1 MTPTTMTS
9 RISRS
14 GAAAT
19 AGAMLILSA
28 SLGLVSCSDPVIP
41 NYNNPVP
48 APVISTQSELQSQ
61 ATGIAAGDRENH
73 AFQILIMETMGRDA
87 YRIDAADPRY
97 INNPQGQF
105 KPSAFISNFLWNSHY
120 KTIRSVN
127 DLTNA
132 VAGSSI
138 VSAAQ
143 KAGTFGYAETFKAN
157 QYIRLIELRDTIGV
171 PISLGKEGQLDP
183 IRCKPAVLSYISAA
197 LDSASD
203 SLRAGGASFAFVLP
217 GGFSS
222 NGAFNTPA
230 GYLKF
235 NRGLKGK
242 NEVYR
247 GFINYAKNGTIDAAA
262 LTSAITAIDASF
274 ADVNGNY
281 RDGVYHLYSTS
292 SGDLVNQN
300 FDQSV
305 YRANPKVLSEA
316 EPGDARLSKVVKTAG
331 ANLSTEGVSSDI
343 LFTSPTGPTSP
354 LPLLLNEE
362 LLLVKAEA
370 LWGLNRDAEALAIV
384 NAVRTK
390 SGGFSTPKLL
400 TDYPNRKDLL
410 REILKQKRYSL
421 LFESPSRAIDYR
433 MFGLWAELGLE
444 RTDSETPTLG
454 PMAVPIPEAETNAR
468 NLNLTCTA

>member
-1 MTPTTMTS
+1 MTS
-9 RISRS
+9 STSIA
-14 GAAAT
+14 GLAAAART
-19 AGAMLILSA
+19 MALLCA
-28 SLGLVSCSDPVIP
+28 SFALASCSDPVIP

-48 APVISTQSELQSQ
+48 APAITAQAELQAG

-87 YRIDAADPRY
+87 YRIDGADPRY
-97 INNPQGQF
+97 INNPLGQF
-105 KPSAFISNFLWNSHY
+105 NPSAFIADFLWTSHF
-120 KTIRSVN
+120 KTVRTVN
-127 DLTNA
+127 DLTSA
-132 VAGSSI
+132 MAGSSI
-138 VSAAQ
+138 FSAAQ

-157 QYIRLIELRDTIGV
+157 QYVRLIELRDTVGV
-171 PISLGKEGQLDP
+171 PISLGKAGQLDP
-183 IRCKPAVLSYISAA
+183 IRCKPAVLAYISAA

-203 SLRAGGASFAFVLP
+203 SLKAAGASFPFVLP

-222 NGAFNTPA
+222 NGAFDTPA

-247 GFINYAKNGTIDAAA
+247 GFVNYAKNGTIDAAA
-262 LTSAITAIDASF
+262 LNNAITAIDASF
-274 ADVNGNY
+274 ADVNGNF

-300 FDQSV
+300 FDNSV

-316 EPGDARLSKVVKTAG
+316 EPGDARLSKVRQTAG
-331 ANLSTEGVSSDI
+331 ATISTEGVSSDI
-343 LFTSPTGPTSP
+343 LFTNPTGPTTP
-354 LPLLLNEE
+354 IPLLINEE

-390 SGGFSTPKLL
+390 SGGFATPKLITSFPTRL
-400 TDYPNRKDLL
+400 DLL

-421 LFESPSRAIDYR
+421 LFESPARAVDYR
-433 MFGLWAELGLE
+433 MFGLWSELGLE
-444 RTDSETPTLG
+444 RNAPATPTLG
-454 PMAVPIPEAETNAR
+454 PMALPIPEAEANAR
-468 NLNLTCTA
+468 NNVLTCTA

>member
-1 MTPTTMTS
+1 MTS

-14 GAAAT
+14 GRPAAVGT
-19 AGAMLILSA
+19 MLVL

-48 APVISTQSELQSQ
+48 AAVISTMSELQSQ

-97 INNPQGQF
+97 INNPLGQF
-105 KPSAFISNFLWNSHY
+105 NPSAFITNFLWNSHY
-120 KTIRSVN
+120 KTIRSAN
-127 DLTNA
+127 DLTRA
-132 VAGSSI
+132 MAGSSI

-143 KAGTFGYAETFKAN
+143 KAGTFGYAETFKAH

-203 SLRAGGASFAFVLP
+203 SLKAGGASFAFVLP
-217 GGFSS
+217 GGFNS
-222 NGAFNTPA
+222 NGAFDTPA

-247 GFINYAKNGTIDAAA
+247 GFINFAKNGTIDAAA
-262 LTSAITAIDASF
+262 LNNALTAIAASF

-300 FDQSV
+300 FDNSV

-316 EPGDARLSKVVKTAG
+316 EAGDARLSKVNQVNG
-331 ANLSTEGVSSDI
+331 ANISTEGVSSDI
-343 LFTSPTGPTSP
+343 LFTNPTGPTTP
-354 LPLLLNEE
+354 IPLLINEE

-370 LWGLNRDAEALAIV
+370 LWGLNQDAQALAIV

-390 SGGFSTPKLL
+390 SGGFTTPL
-400 TDYPNRKDLL
+400 TLASFTGPNRMNLL

-444 RTDSETPTLG
+444 RIAPATPTLG
-454 PMAVPIPEAETNAR
+454 PMVVPIPEAEANAR
-468 NLNLTCTA
+468 NLNLTCTT

>member
-1 MTPTTMTS
+1 MPS
-9 RISRS
+9 RISRRR
-14 GAAAT
+14 AAT
-19 AGAMLILSA
+19 VAGAMLVLSA
-28 SLGLVSCSDPVIP
+28 SLGLVSCSDAVIP

-61 ATGIAAGDRENH
+61 ATGVAAGDRENH

-97 INNPQGQF
+97 INNPLGQF
-105 KPSAFISNFLWNSHY
+105 NPSAFISNFLWNSHY
-120 KTIRSVN
+120 KTVRSAN

-132 VAGSSI
+132 MASSSI
-138 VSAAQ
+138 FSAAQ

-183 IRCKPAVLSYISAA
+183 IRCKPAVLAYISAA

-203 SLRAGGASFAFVLP
+203 SLKVAGSSFAFVLP
-217 GGFSS
+217 GGFAS
-222 NGAFNTPA
+222 NGAFDTPA

-247 GFINYAKNGTIDAAA
+247 GFIDYAKNGTIDAAA
-262 LTSAITAIDASF
+262 LNNAITAIDASF

-281 RDGVYHLYSTS
+281 RTGVYHLYSTS

-300 FDQSV
+300 FDNSV

-316 EPGDARLSKVVKTAG
+316 EPGDARLSKVRQDTTAI
-331 ANLSTEGVSSDI
+331 LKTEGVSSDI
-343 LFTSPTGPTSP
+343 LFTSPTGPTAP
-354 LPLLLNEE
+354 LPLLINEE

-390 SGGFSTPKLL
+390 SGGFATPKLL
-400 TDYPNRKDLL
+400 TDFPTRKDLL

-421 LFESPSRAIDYR
+421 LFESPSRAVDYR

-444 RTDSETPTLG
+444 RTASETPTLG
-454 PMAVPIPEAETNAR
+454 PMVVPLPEAEANAR
-468 NLNLTCTA
+468 NNSLACT

>member
-1 MTPTTMTS
+1 
-9 RISRS
+9 
-14 GAAAT
+14 
-19 AGAMLILSA
+19 MLVLTA

-48 APVISTQSELQSQ
+48 PSVISTQSELQSQ

-97 INNPQGQF
+97 INNPLGQF
-105 KPSAFISNFLWNSHY
+105 NPSAFISNFLWNSHY
-120 KTIRSVN
+120 KTIRSAN
-127 DLTNA
+127 DLINA
-132 VAGSSI
+132 MAGSSV

-143 KAGTFGYAETFKAN
+143 KAGTFGYAETFKAH
-157 QYIRLIELRDTIGV
+157 QYMRLIEMRDTIGV

-183 IRCKPAVLSYISAA
+183 IRCKPAVLTYISAA

-203 SLRAGGASFAFVLP
+203 SLKAGGASFAFVLP
-217 GGFSS
+217 SGFSS
-222 NGAFNTPA
+222 NGTFDTPA

-242 NEVYR
+242 NQVYR

-262 LTSAITAIDASF
+262 LNNAITAIDASF

-300 FDQSV
+300 FDNSV
-305 YRANPKVLSEA
+305 YRANPKVVSEA
-316 EPGDARLSKVVKTAG
+316 EAGDARLSKVRQVNG
-331 ANLSTEGVSSDI
+331 ATISTEGVSSDI
-343 LFTSPTGPTSP
+343 LFNSPTGPTSP
-354 LPLLLNEE
+354 LPLLINEE

-390 SGGFSTPKLL
+390 SGGFATPLL
-400 TDYPNRKDLL
+400 LGSYAGPNRTNLL

-433 MFGLWAELGLE
+433 MFGLWSELGLE
-444 RTDSETPTLG
+444 RTGLPTPTIG
-454 PMAVPIPEAETNAR
+454 PMVVPIPEAESNAR
-468 NLNLTCTA
+468 NNNLTCTA

>member
-1 MTPTTMTS
+1 MTS
-9 RISRS
+9 RISKSRP
-14 GAAAT
+14 AAT
-19 AGAMLILSA
+19 TSTLLLLGA
-28 SLGLVSCSDPVIP
+28 SLALVSCSDAVIP

-48 APVISTQSELQSQ
+48 PPVISTASELQSE

-97 INNPQGQF
+97 INNPLGQF
-105 KPSAFISNFLWNSHY
+105 NPSAFITNFLWNSHY
-120 KTIRSVN
+120 KTIRTAN

-132 VAGSSI
+132 MRGSS
-138 VSAAQ
+138 VFSAPQ

-157 QYIRLIELRDTIGV
+157 QYSRLIELRDTIGV
-171 PISLGKEGQLDP
+171 PISLGVEGQLDP
-183 IRCKPAVLSYISAA
+183 IRCKPAVLAYISAA

-203 SLRAGGASFAFVLP
+203 SLRAGGTSFAFSLP

-222 NGAFNTPA
+222 NGTFNTPP
-230 GYLKF
+230 GFLKF

-247 GFINYAKNGTIDAAA
+247 GFINYAKNGTVDATA
-262 LTSAITAIDASF
+262 LNNAVTAIDASF

-281 RDGVYHLYSTS
+281 RDGVYHLFSTS

-300 FDQSV
+300 FDNSV
-305 YRANPKVLSEA
+305 YRANPKVVSEA
-316 EPGDARLSKVVKTAG
+316 EPGDARLSKVVEVPS
-331 ANLSTEGVSSDI
+331 ANVSTEGVASDL
-343 LFTSPTGPTSP
+343 LFTNPTGPTSP
-354 LPLLLNEE
+354 IPLLINEE

-370 LWGLNRDAEALAIV
+370 LWGLNRDAEALAIA

-390 SGGFSTPKLL
+390 SGGFATPKQL
-400 TDYPNRKDLL
+400 TDYPTRLDLL
-410 REILKQKRYSL
+410 REILRQKRYSL

-433 MFGLWAELGLE
+433 MFGLWSELGLE
-444 RTDSETPTLG
+444 RTGLPTPSVG
-454 PMAVPIPEAETNAR
+454 PMVVPIPEAEGNAR
-468 NLNLTCTA
+468 NNNLTCTP

>member
-1 MTPTTMTS
+1 
-9 RISRS
+9 
-14 GAAAT
+14 
-19 AGAMLILSA
+19 MLTFSL
-28 SLGLVSCSDPVIP
+28 SLGLAACSDAVIP

-48 APVISTQSELQSQ
+48 PPVISTQSELQSQ
-61 ATGIAAGDRENH
+61 VTGIAAGDRENH

-97 INNPQGQF
+97 INNPLGQF
-105 KPSAFISNFLWNSHY
+105 NPSAFISNFLWTSHY
-120 KTIRSVN
+120 KTVRSAN
-127 DLTNA
+127 DLTSA
-132 VAGSSI
+132 MAGSTAF
-138 VSAAQ
+138 SAAQ

-157 QYIRLIELRDTIGV
+157 QYVRLIELRDEIGV
-171 PISLGKEGQLDP
+171 PISLGKEGQIDP
-183 IRCKPAVLSYISAA
+183 IRCKPAVLAYISAA

-203 SLRAGGASFAFVLP
+203 SLKAAGASFAFVLP

-222 NGAFNTPA
+222 NGTFNTPA
-230 GYLKF
+230 SYLKF

-247 GFINYAKNGTIDAAA
+247 GFLNYAKNGTVDAAA
-262 LTSAITAIDASF
+262 LNNAITAIDASF

-316 EPGDARLSKVVKTAG
+316 EPGDARLSKVSRTAG
-331 ANLSTEGVSSDI
+331 ANISTEGVSSDI
-343 LFTSPTGPTSP
+343 LFTSPTGPTTP
-354 LPLLLNEE
+354 IPLLINEE

-370 LWGLNRDAEALAIV
+370 LWGLGRDLEALAIV

-390 SGGFSTPKLL
+390 SGGFATPKLL
-400 TDYPNRKDLL
+400 TDYPDRKDLL

-421 LFESPSRAIDYR
+421 LFESPSRAVDYR

-444 RTDSETPTLG
+444 RIAPATPTLG
-454 PMAVPIPEAETNAR
+454 PMAVPIPEAEANAR
-468 NLNLTCTA
+468 NNSLVCIA